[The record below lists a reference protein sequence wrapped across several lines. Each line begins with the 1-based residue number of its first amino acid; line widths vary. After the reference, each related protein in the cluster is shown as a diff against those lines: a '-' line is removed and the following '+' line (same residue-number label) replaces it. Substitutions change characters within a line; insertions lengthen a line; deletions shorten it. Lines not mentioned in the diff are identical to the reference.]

1 MCHLVSTEMKDE
13 SRSLLAAPFVKVLT
27 VNMFLSVFFL
37 PGVWAECKEPSFLHI
52 TASKTLEAL
61 SGSCLI
67 IPCSFT
73 TTPGNEQKFDNT
85 RKIIGMWIK
94 NNRDFENNPENVI
107 FNSSK
112 QQNIY
117 PMKIIGN
124 LTQNNCTTLFSNLTS
139 NYTEK
144 YYFRIENGGFKAGDF
159 CNYSEVK
166 IQDSPQSPSIE
177 IPDDPKEG
185 ASVSI
190 TCSAPTPCPHS
201 PPELTWSLQPDF
213 QRQTEKN
220 TDGSFTTKIQK
231 IITLSDTHDGLIINC
246 SARYPVNGGPPK
258 TAETHKTLSVS
269 YAPKKTSASISPS
282 GLVSAGSWVTMT
294 CSSRAKPAVSN
305 FIWFRSSKDGDVK
318 VAEGESY
325 SLNATEGGRVYYCV
339 ATNDL
344 GNQTSPKIDLTVGE
358 NLNFIYIIS
367 GAAAGILLLLLIV
380 CIGCFR
386 KNKQQQQQQP
396 ATELQLQGPT
406 VKTEDELHYGDLNF
420 KRRSEGS
427 SASPQDRSQQQ
438 DTVYAEVKGSQRGNI
453 STQAADKTEDIY
465 AQVKKK

>member
-1 MCHLVSTEMKDE
+1 MKDE
-13 SRSLLAAPFVKVLT
+13 CRSLLAAPFVKVLT
-27 VNMFLSVFFL
+27 VNMFRSLFFL
-37 PGVWAECKEPSFLHI
+37 PGVWTECRERYLHI
-52 TASKTLEAL
+52 TAPKKLEAL

-94 NNRDFENNPENVI
+94 NNRDFENNPGNVI

-124 LTQNNCTTLFSNLTS
+124 LTQKNCTTLFSNLTS
-139 NYTEK
+139 KYTEK
-144 YYFRIENGGFKAGDF
+144 YYFRIENGEFKATDF
-159 CNYSEVK
+159 CNYTEIK
-166 IQDSPQSPSIE
+166 IQDSPQRPSIE

-190 TCSAPTPCPHS
+190 TCSAPTPCLHS
-201 PPELTWSLQPDF
+201 PPELTWNLQPDF

-231 IITLSDTHDGLIINC
+231 IITLSDTHDGSIIIC

-325 SLNATEGGRVYYCV
+325 SLNATEGGGVYYCV

-344 GNQTSPKIDLTVGE
+344 GNQTSPKIDLIVEGSLKLTIQTFGR
-358 NLNFIYIIS
+358 L
-367 GAAAGILLLLLIV
+367 AAILIFTCLIF
-380 CIGCFR
+380 CIWCF
-386 KNKQQQQQQP
+386 KKFQLQQQKQP
-396 ATELQLQGPT
+396 ATELDVQSPAID
-406 VKTEDELHYGDLNF
+406 TEDEL
-420 KRRSEGS
+420 
-427 SASPQDRSQQQ
+427 
-438 DTVYAEVKGSQRGNI
+438 
-453 STQAADKTEDIY
+453 
-465 AQVKKK
+465 

>member
-1 MCHLVSTEMKDE
+1 MKDE
-13 SRSLLAAPFVKVLT
+13 CRSLLAAPFVKVLT
-27 VNMFLSVFFL
+27 VNMFRSLFFL
-37 PGVWAECKEPSFLHI
+37 PGVWTECRERYLHI
-52 TASKTLEAL
+52 TAPKKLEAL

-94 NNRDFENNPENVI
+94 NNRDFENNPGNVI

-124 LTQNNCTTLFSNLTS
+124 LTQKNCTTLFSNLTS
-139 NYTEK
+139 KYTEK
-144 YYFRIENGGFKAGDF
+144 YYFRIENGEFKATDF
-159 CNYSEVK
+159 CNYTEIK
-166 IQDSPQSPSIE
+166 IQDSPQRPSIE

-190 TCSAPTPCPHS
+190 TCSAPTPCLHS
-201 PPELTWSLQPDF
+201 PPELTWNLQPDF

-231 IITLSDTHDGLIINC
+231 IITLSDTHDGSIIIC

-325 SLNATEGGRVYYCV
+325 SLNATEGGGVYYCV

-344 GNQTSPKIDLTVGE
+344 GNQTSPKIDL
-358 NLNFIYIIS
+358 
-367 GAAAGILLLLLIV
+367 IV
-380 CIGCFR
+380 
-386 KNKQQQQQQP
+386 
-396 ATELQLQGPT
+396 
-406 VKTEDELHYGDLNF
+406 
-420 KRRSEGS
+420 EGS
-427 SASPQDRSQQQ
+427 LKLTIQTFGRL
-438 DTVYAEVKGSQRGNI
+438 
-453 STQAADKTEDIY
+453 AAILIFTCLIFCI
-465 AQVKKK
+465 

>member
-1 MCHLVSTEMKDE
+1 MD
-13 SRSLLAAPFVKVLT
+13 
-27 VNMFLSVFFL
+27 
-37 PGVWAECKEPSFLHI
+37 
-52 TASKTLEAL
+52 
-61 SGSCLI
+61 
-67 IPCSFT
+67 
-73 TTPGNEQKFDNT
+73 
-85 RKIIGMWIK
+85 
-94 NNRDFENNPENVI
+94 
-107 FNSSK
+107 
-112 QQNIY
+112 
-117 PMKIIGN
+117 
-124 LTQNNCTTLFSNLTS
+124 
-139 NYTEK
+139 
-144 YYFRIENGGFKAGDF
+144 GGFKAGDF

-166 IQDSPQSPSIE
+166 IQDSPQRPSIE

-190 TCSAPTPCPHS
+190 TCSAPTPCLHS
-201 PPELTWSLQPDF
+201 PPKLTWNLQPDF

-325 SLNATEGGRVYYCV
+325 SLNATEGGGVYYCV

-358 NLNFIYIIS
+358 NLNFIYILS

-380 CIGCFR
+380 FIGCFR
-386 KNKQQQQQQP
+386 KNKQQQQVSKESTLNGGP
-396 ATELQLQGPT
+396 PKTAETHKTLSVSYAPKKTSASISPSGLMSAGSRVTMTCSSRAKPAVSNFIWFRSSKDGDVKVAEGESYSLNATEGGGVYYCVAT
-406 VKTEDELHYGDLNF
+406 NDLGNQTSP
-420 KRRSEGS
+420 KIDLIVEG
-427 SASPQDRSQQQ
+427 
-438 DTVYAEVKGSQRGNI
+438 KWKI
-453 STQAADKTEDIY
+453 LMI
-465 AQVKKK
+465 